1 MDMKLLSFQ
10 INGRASY
17 GLLRGEEIVDLG
29 KRLGDRAPTL
39 KALIATGEL
48 QAEATRHS
56 TAAAD
61 HRLSDVRLLPV
72 IPQPQTIACVGHNY
86 DEHRVE
92 TQRDPTEHPSI
103 FFRHP
108 ESLQGSGEPLL
119 RPRESTQ
126 LDYEGELA
134 VVIGKPGRR
143 IAEADAWA
151 HVAGVSCFND
161 GSVRDWQ
168 HHTRQF
174 GPGKNFAKTAGF
186 GPHLVTADELP
197 GDRVVELW
205 TRVNGQVVQHA
216 TTDQMIFPIPRLI
229 AYVST
234 FMTLVPGD
242 VIVTGTPGG
251 VGVKRN
257 PQLWLKPGDQVEVQI
272 SSVGVLANR
281 IDQEE

>member
-1 MDMKLLSFQ
+1 MKFVSFEV
-10 INGRASY
+10 NGRASY
-17 GLLRGEEIVDLG
+17 GLLRGEEVVDLG
-29 KRLGDRAPTL
+29 KRLGERAPTL

-48 QAEATRHS
+48 QAEASRYA

-61 HRLSDVRLLPV
+61 LRLSELRLLPV
-72 IPQPQTIACVGHNY
+72 VPQPNTIACVGHNY
-86 DEHRVE
+86 EEHRVE

-108 ESLQGSGEPLL
+108 DSLQGSGRPLL

-134 VVIGKPGRR
+134 IVIGKPGRR
-143 IAEADAWA
+143 IAESDAWQ
-151 HVAGVSCFND
+151 HVAGVACFND

-186 GPHLVTADELP
+186 GPCLVTLDELP
-197 GDRVVELW
+197 ADRVVELS

-216 TTDQMIFPIPRLI
+216 STDQMIFPIPRLI

-234 FMTLVPGD
+234 FMTLVAGD

-251 VGVKRN
+251 VGVKRS
-257 PQLWLKPGDQVEVQI
+257 PPLWLKPGDTVEVEI
-272 SSVGVLANR
+272 SSVGLLANS
-281 IDQEE
+281 IEQEE